1 MGKDVFFNFEMTSDE
16 VLYLSAILSA
26 VINDKPENLNDFK
39 GEAYGILNSL
49 FNQTHN
55 NVK

>member
-1 MGKDVFFNFEMTSDE
+1 MSKDVFFNFEMTSNE

-26 VINDKPENLNDFK
+26 VVNDKPENLNDFK